1 MLNSNEVASIMS
13 KEIPKLLQAR
23 IDELEAEIVKS
34 NYVLMAVALKVG
46 NQKVKGRI
54 YKQVNTNSSMLKKGV
69 SV

>member
-23 IDELEAEIVKS
+23 IDELEAVITKS
-34 NYVLMAVALKVG
+34 NYVLMAVALKVC

-54 YKQVNTNSSMLKKGV
+54 YKQVNINSSMLKKGV